1 MNYSTVYVGHKKVL
15 LGIDST
21 LVDTMEDFQAANAM
35 SLFGIFGSWPSKI
48 GKVLQNEG
56 IGYTTVRLDEMDK
69 PGTYIISFWNGPQIH
84 TVAVSNSG
92 EGYTTYNFYGN
103 ENNLPANY
111 AYNYICGYYLG

>member
-1 MNYSTVYVGHKKVL
+1 MRIATVLKVL

-35 SLFGIFGSWPSKI
+35 SPFGIFGSWPSKI

-69 PGTYIISFWNGPQIH
+69 PGTYIISFWNGQIH
-84 TVAVSNSG
+84 TVAVSYDGTEYISYNQ
-92 EGYTTYNFYGN
+92 TTFATGPEYKSPFT
-103 ENNLPANY
+103 Y
-111 AYNYICGYYLG
+111 AQNYIFGYYLG

>member
-35 SLFGIFGSWPSKI
+35 SPFGIFGSWPSKI

-56 IGYTTVRLDEMDK
+56 IGYTKIGRAHV
-69 PGTYIISFWNGPQIH
+69 
-84 TVAVSNSG
+84 
-92 EGYTTYNFYGN
+92 
-103 ENNLPANY
+103 
-111 AYNYICGYYLG
+111 